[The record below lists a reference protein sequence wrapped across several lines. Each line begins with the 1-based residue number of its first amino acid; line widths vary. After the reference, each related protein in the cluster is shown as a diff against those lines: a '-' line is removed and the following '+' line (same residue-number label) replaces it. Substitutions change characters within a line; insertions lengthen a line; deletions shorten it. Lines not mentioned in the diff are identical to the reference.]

1 MKRMGITP
9 EDLLPHR
16 DRMKLV
22 DGIIEVNEKK
32 AVTFATVT
40 NQWPFLKDETVQSL
54 VCIELV
60 AQTAGISN
68 CWDGIKKHGEH
79 FVNRGWLV
87 GIKSAVFHMDAIPLD
102 TRITTRSE
110 NRFDFEGYIEIL
122 GTVELASKIIAEVRL
137 QLMQSE

>member
-1 MKRMGITP
+1 MKRTDLTA

-22 DGIIEVNEKK
+22 DKIIEMDEKR
-32 AVTFATVT
+32 ASTLATVSER
-40 NQWPFLKDETVQSL
+40 WPFFKDAAVHSL

-68 CWDGIKKHGEH
+68 CWSGIKKHGDH

-87 GIKSAVFHMDAIPLD
+87 GIKEAVFHLDSIPLD
-102 TRITTRSE
+102 ARITTRTE
-110 NRFDFEGYIEIL
+110 NRFEFEGYIEIL
-122 GTVELASKIIAEVRL
+122 GTVEIEAKVAAEIRL

>member
-1 MKRMGITP
+1 MKRTGITV

-16 DRMKLV
+16 ERMKLV
-22 DGIIEVNEKK
+22 DEIIEVNEKR
-32 AVTFATVT
+32 AVTIATVT
-40 NQWPFLKDETVQSL
+40 DQWPLFKDETVHSL

-79 FVNRGWLV
+79 FANRGWLV
-87 GIKSAVFHMDAIPLD
+87 GIKEVVFYLDSIP
-102 TRITTRSE
+102 TNARITTRSE
-110 NRFDFEGYIEIL
+110 NRFEFKGYREIL
-122 GTVELASKIIAEVRL
+122 GTVEIASKVIAEVRL

>member
-1 MKRMGITP
+1 MKRTGIAP

-22 DGIIEVNEKK
+22 EEIIEVNEKR

-40 NQWPFLKDETVQSL
+40 DQWPFLKDESVHSL

-68 CWDGIKKHGEH
+68 CWNGIKKHGEH

-87 GIKSAVFHMDAIPLD
+87 GIKEAVFYIDTIPLNTPII
-102 TRITTRSE
+102 TRAD
-110 NRFDFEGYIEIL
+110 NQFEFKGYREIL
-122 GTVELASKIIAEVRL
+122 GTVEIESKVIAEVRL

>member
-1 MKRMGITP
+1 MKRTGITP

-22 DGIIEVNEKK
+22 EEIIEVNEKK

-40 NQWPFLKDETVQSL
+40 DQWPFLKNDTVHSL

-68 CWDGIKKHGEH
+68 CWDGQKKHGKH

-87 GIKSAVFHMDAIPLD
+87 GIKTAVFYIDSIPLN
-102 TRITTRSE
+102 TRITTRTE
-110 NRFDFEGYIEIL
+110 NQFEFKGYIEIL
-122 GTVELASKIIAEVRL
+122 GTVEIASTVAAEVRL
-137 QLMQSE
+137 QLMQSD

>member
-1 MKRMGITP
+1 MKRTDISVD
-9 EDLLPHR
+9 DLIPHR

-22 DGIIEVNEKK
+22 DEIIEVNENR
-32 AVTFATVT
+32 AVTSATVT
-40 NQWPFLKDETVQSL
+40 DQWPFFKDKTVHSL

-87 GIKSAVFHMDAIPLD
+87 GIKSAVFYIDSIPLNTPII
-102 TRITTRSE
+102 TRAD
-110 NRFDFEGYIEIL
+110 NQFEFKGYREIQGTIEID
-122 GTVELASKIIAEVRL
+122 SKVVAEIRL

>member
-1 MKRMGITP
+1 MKRTDITV

-22 DGIIEVNEKK
+22 DEIIEVNEKR
-32 AVTFATVT
+32 AVTLATVT
-40 NQWPFLKDETVQSL
+40 RKWPLFKDETVDSL

-68 CWDGIKKHGEH
+68 CWDGIKKHGKH

-87 GIKSAVFHMDAIPLD
+87 GIKEAVFYLDSIPVNA
-102 TRITTRSE
+102 RITTRSK
-110 NRFDFEGYIEIL
+110 NRFEFKGYIEIQ
-122 GTVELASKIIAEVRL
+122 GTAEIASQVIAEVRL

>member
-87 GIKSAVFHMDAIPLD
+87 GIKSAVFHMDAIPLN

-110 NRFDFEGYIEIL
+110 NQFEFKGYREIL
-122 GTVELASKIIAEVRL
+122 GTVEIASKVIAEVRL

>member
-1 MKRMGITP
+1 MKRTDISV

-22 DGIIEVNEKK
+22 DEIIEVNENW
-32 AVTFATVT
+32 AVTSATVSR
-40 NQWPFLKDETVQSL
+40 QWPLLKDGTVHCL

-68 CWDGIKKHGEH
+68 CWDGIRKHGEH

-87 GIKSAVFHMDAIPLD
+87 GIKKADFYIDAIPLD
-102 TRITTRSE
+102 TRITTRCE
-110 NRFDFEGYIEIL
+110 NRFEFKGYREIR
-122 GTVELASKIIAEVRL
+122 GTVEIASKVIAEVRL

>member
-1 MKRMGITP
+1 MKQAGITP

-22 DGIIEVNEKK
+22 DDIVEVNEKR

-40 NQWPFLKDETVQSL
+40 HQWPLLKGETVHAL

-68 CWDGIKKHGEH
+68 CWDGIKKHGKH
-79 FVNRGWLV
+79 FVNKGWLV
-87 GIKSAVFHMDAIPLD
+87 GIKKAVFHIDSIPID
-102 TRITTRSE
+102 TRITTRTE
-110 NRFDFEGYIEIL
+110 NQFDFEGYIEIL
-122 GTVELASKIIAEVRL
+122 GTVEIASTVIAEVRL

>member
-1 MKRMGITP
+1 MKRTGLTA

-22 DGIIEVNEKK
+22 DEIVEVDEKR
-32 AVTFATVT
+32 AITWATVT
-40 NQWPFLKDETVQSL
+40 RQWPFFKDNTVHSL

-68 CWDGIKKHGEH
+68 CWDGINKHGEH

-87 GIKSAVFHMDAIPLD
+87 GIKEALFYLDSIPLGA
-102 TRITTRSE
+102 RITTRSE
-110 NRFDFEGYIEIL
+110 NRFDFEGYIEIW
-122 GTVELASKIIAEVRL
+122 GSVEIASKVIAEVRL
-137 QLMQSE
+137 QLMQSD

>member
-1 MKRMGITP
+1 MKQAGITP

-22 DGIIEVNEKK
+22 DEIIEVNEKR

-40 NQWPFLKDETVQSL
+40 DQWPLLKDETVHAL

-68 CWDGIKKHGEH
+68 CWNGIKKHGEH
-79 FVNRGWLV
+79 FVNRGWIV
-87 GIKSAVFHMDAIPLD
+87 GIKKAVFYIDSIPLN
-102 TRITTRSE
+102 TRITTRTE
-110 NRFDFEGYIEIL
+110 NQFDFEGYIEIL
-122 GTVELASKIIAEVRL
+122 GTVEIASKVIAEVRL

>member
-1 MKRMGITP
+1 MKRTGITP

-40 NQWPFLKDETVQSL
+40 NQWPFLKDETVLSL

-60 AQTAGISN
+60 AQTAGIGN
-68 CWDGIKKHGEH
+68 CWEGKKKHGEL

-87 GIKSAVFHMDAIPLD
+87 GIKEAVFYIDTIPLNTPII
-102 TRITTRSE
+102 TRTDNQFEFE
-110 NRFDFEGYIEIL
+110 NYREIL
-122 GTVELASKIIAEVRL
+122 GTVEIESKVAAEVRL